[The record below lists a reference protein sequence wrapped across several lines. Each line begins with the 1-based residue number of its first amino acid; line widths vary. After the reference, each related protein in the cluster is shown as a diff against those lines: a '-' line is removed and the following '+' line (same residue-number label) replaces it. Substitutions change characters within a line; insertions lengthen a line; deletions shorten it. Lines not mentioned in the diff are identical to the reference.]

1 MATRVIRM
9 MKRESAI
16 RAAMTY
22 DWSNGQV
29 EGNVNRLKMI
39 KRMMFGRQALLC
51 YGRES
56 FTHPDESKNSRV
68 TLARLCPSPQNAYPI
83 LYSFS

>member
-1 MATRVIRM
+1 
-9 MKRESAI
+9 
-16 RAAMTY
+16 MTY
-22 DWSNGQV
+22 DWSNGHV
-29 EGNVNRLKMI
+29 EGNVKRLKMI

-68 TLARLCPSPQNAYPI
+68 AFSSTLSIPTECLPYFVCVQ
-83 LYSFS
+83 LG